1 MAVVVVIASSRSR
14 VAGPEV
20 SHFDKVAHFC
30 VYGLI
35 ASLVCRMR
43 PGWRWA
49 LGAVAITSLFGFTD
63 EWHQSHTPGREAD
76 FGDWIADTLGA
87 ALAVALYAGWRRY
100 RELLEFPLWRWG
112 GRPDCAPTVSAPAA
126 ER

>member
-1 MAVVVVIASSRSR
+1 MAVALLVVTASGRSS

-20 SHFDKVAHFC
+20 THFDKVAHFC

-49 LGAVAITSLFGFTD
+49 VCSLAITSFFGFSD
-63 EWHQSHTPGREAD
+63 EWHQSYTPGREAD
-76 FGDWIADTLGA
+76 VGDWIADTLGA
-87 ALAVALYAGWRRY
+87 AVAVALYAGWRWY
-100 RELLEFPLWRWG
+100 RDLMEFPVWPWG
-112 GRPDCAPTVSAPAA
+112 RRPDVAPMDES

>member
-1 MAVVVVIASSRSR
+1 MALLVVTASGRSR

-20 SHFDKVAHFC
+20 THFDKVAHFC

-49 LGAVAITSLFGFTD
+49 LCALAITSFFGFTD
-63 EWHQSHTPGREAD
+63 EWRQSYTPGRDAD
-76 FGDWIADTLGA
+76 VGDWIADTLGA
-87 ALAVALYAGWRRY
+87 AVAVSLYAGWRWY
-100 RELLEFPLWRWG
+100 RELLEFPLWPWG
-112 GRPDCAPTVSAPAA
+112 RRPAVAPAA
-126 ER
+126 AER